1 MNARVILTITI
12 LISIWS
18 SLAMAGEKQD
28 LQVYETKAAFAD
40 VRLNL
45 IDAIINRGY
54 VLDFNGRVGDMLK
67 RTLADVGGKPLYR
80 NAEYMAFCS
89 ALLSRRTMEENAQN
103 IGYCPY
109 IVTVYENISHPGTV
123 YVGYRKLTSSN
134 STDQSLA
141 AVEKML
147 DEIAR
152 EAVE

>member
-1 MNARVILTITI
+1 MNLRKILAITFF
-12 LISIWS
+12 LSICS
-18 SLAMAGEKQD
+18 SLAMAGGNQN

-40 VRLNL
+40 VRQNL
-45 IDAIINRGY
+45 IDAIIARGY

-67 RTLADVGGKPLYR
+67 RTQADVGGKSLYR
-80 NAEYMAFCS
+80 DAEYMAFCS
-89 ALLSRRTMEENAQN
+89 AVLSRKTMEENVQN

-109 IVTVYENISHPGTV
+109 ILTVYEDILNPGTI
-123 YVGYRKLTSSN
+123 YVGYRKLTSSKN
-134 STDQSLA
+134 TDQSLA